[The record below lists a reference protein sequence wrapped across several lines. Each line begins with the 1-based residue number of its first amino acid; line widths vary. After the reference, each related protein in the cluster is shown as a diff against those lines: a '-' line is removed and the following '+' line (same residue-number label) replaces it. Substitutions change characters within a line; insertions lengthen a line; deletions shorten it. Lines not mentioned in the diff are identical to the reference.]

1 MCSFL
6 GVRRSASRALA
17 SCRSLQA
24 ARRGCWPQKRWS
36 ATKAW
41 RATDASLYYRHTA
54 CENGHTA
61 GSRTPRLF
69 LQHREMISEDRKV
82 SRKTRTDC
90 SRLTLSAVV
99 EPAGQRLSPGGV
111 GARHL
116 RRMFLPGLVSALSS
130 WLLWN
135 VSSSQARA
143 TGLRAAWVSPA
154 PWTPSLT
161 TPLP

>member
-1 MCSFL
+1 
-6 GVRRSASRALA
+6 
-17 SCRSLQA
+17 
-24 ARRGCWPQKRWS
+24 
-36 ATKAW
+36 
-41 RATDASLYYRHTA
+41 
-54 CENGHTA
+54 
-61 GSRTPRLF
+61 
-69 LQHREMISEDRKV
+69 MISEDRKV

-90 SRLTLSAVV
+90 SRLTPSAVV

-154 PWTPSLT
+154 PWAPSLT
-161 TPLP
+161 TPLPEDAAVCKSPGSPLDVILGSPPLSMGSWPLEMFPSPQI